1 MLKMVRESEEKKEK
15 KPQNPT
21 KSIIKLHLV
30 LLVDKSR
37 LVEVSM
43 YFCVIN
49 VYMNMSFSS

>member
-1 MLKMVRESEEKKEK
+1 MVRESEEKKEK